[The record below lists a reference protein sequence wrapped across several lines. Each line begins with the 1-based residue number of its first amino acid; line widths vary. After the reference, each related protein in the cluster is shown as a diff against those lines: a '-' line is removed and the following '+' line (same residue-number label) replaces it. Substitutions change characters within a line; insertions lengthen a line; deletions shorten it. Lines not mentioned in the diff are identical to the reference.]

1 MTISKDF
8 RFPVSVH
15 WQGQQLVHVEAPD
28 VDEIVVAVPP
38 EFRGPG
44 GHWSPEQLFVGAA
57 ASCYAVTF
65 AALAARELPIHALPS
80 PAPAMSATV
89 TTGEWGSS
97 PSS

>member
-38 EFRGPG
+38 GVP
-44 GHWSPEQLFVGAA
+44 W
-57 ASCYAVTF
+57 
-65 AALAARELPIHALPS
+65 ARRPLER
-80 PAPAMSATV
+80 
-89 TTGEWGSS
+89 
-97 PSS
+97 

>member
-44 GHWSPEQLFVGAA
+44 AIGVLSSSSSEQRQVVTPSRSPRSRPV
-57 ASCYAVTF
+57 SYRST
-65 AALAARELPIHALPS
+65 R
-80 PAPAMSATV
+80 
-89 TTGEWGSS
+89 
-97 PSS
+97 